1 MKTFEE
7 AIGQEQVSM
16 GQRELP
22 SEVEELRRN
31 VEFFIERLNRLTR
44 LEALLREKYRKKL
57 EALHDEFN
65 RTDRYQGEL
74 KSLAKRVKKNKER
87 RSILKKEIADL
98 GKYKKVIRQTVKQVA
113 GYEKSSNEQIEVIK
127 EERRVLYQRVRDLMQ
142 MLELAEQAELSEK
155 ELNIVC
161 QRVLATKGLLE
172 EHETD
177 LRKRTIDLLFESYLP
192 PKNRN
197 LGW

>member
-31 VEFFIERLNRLTR
+31 VEFFSERLNRLTR

-65 RTDRYQGEL
+65 RIDRYQGEL

-98 GKYKKVIRQTVKQVA
+98 KKYKQVIRQTVKQVA
-113 GYEKSSNEQIEVIK
+113 GYEKSSNEQIEVIR
-127 EERRVLYQRVRDLMQ
+127 EERRVLCQRVRDLMQ
-142 MLELAEQAELSEK
+142 MLELAEQAELSQK
-155 ELNIVC
+155 ELEILC
-161 QRVLATKGLLE
+161 QRVCATKGLLE

-177 LRKRTIDLLFESYLP
+177 LRKRTIDLLFESYIP

>member
-31 VEFFIERLNRLTR
+31 VEFFIERLNRLTK

-65 RTDRYQGEL
+65 RTDGYQGEL

-98 GKYKKVIRQTVKQVA
+98 KKYKQVIRQTVKQVA

-127 EERRVLYQRVRDLMQ
+127 EERRVLHQRVRDLMQ
-142 MLELAEQAELSEK
+142 MLELAEQAELSQK
-155 ELNIVC
+155 ELEILC
-161 QRVLATKGLLE
+161 QRVCATKGLLE

-177 LRKRTIDLLFESYLP
+177 LRKRTIDLLFESYIP

>member
-1 MKTFEE
+1 METFEE
-7 AIGQEQVSM
+7 AIGQEQVSI
-16 GQRELP
+16 GQRELL
-22 SEVEELRRN
+22 SKVEELRRS
-31 VEFFIERLNRLTR
+31 VEFFIERLNRLTK

-98 GKYKKVIRQTVKQVA
+98 KKYKKVIRQTVKQVA
-113 GYEKSSNEQIEVIK
+113 GYEKSSNEQIEVIR

-155 ELNIVC
+155 EVDIVC
-161 QRVLATKGLLE
+161 QRVCATKGLLE

-177 LRKRTIDLLFESYLP
+177 LRKRTIDLLFESYIP
-192 PKNRN
+192 PRNRN

>member
-31 VEFFIERLNRLTR
+31 VEFFIERLNRLTK

-142 MLELAEQAELSEK
+142 MLELAGQAELSEK

-161 QRVLATKGLLE
+161 QRVFATKGLLE

-177 LRKRTIDLLFESYLP
+177 LRKRTIDLLFESYIP

>member
-1 MKTFEE
+1 METFEE
-7 AIGQEQVSM
+7 AIGQEQVSI
-16 GQRELP
+16 GQRELL
-22 SEVEELRRN
+22 SKVEELRRS
-31 VEFFIERLNRLTR
+31 VEFFSERLNRLTK
-44 LEALLREKYRKKL
+44 LEALLGEKYRKKL

-74 KSLAKRVKKNKER
+74 KSLAKRLKKNKER

-98 GKYKKVIRQTVKQVA
+98 KKYKQVIRQTVKQVR
-113 GYEKSSNEQIEVIK
+113 GYEKSGSEQIEVIK
-127 EERRVLYQRVRDLMQ
+127 EEQEVLYQRVRDLMQ

-155 ELNIVC
+155 ELDIVC
-161 QRVLATKGLLE
+161 QRVCATKGLLE

-177 LRKRTIDLLFESYLP
+177 LRKRTIDLLFESYIP
-192 PKNRN
+192 PRNRN

>member
-31 VEFFIERLNRLTR
+31 VEFFSERLNRLTR

-65 RTDRYQGEL
+65 RTDGYQGEL

-98 GKYKKVIRQTVKQVA
+98 EKYKQVIRQTVKQVA
-113 GYEKSSNEQIEVIK
+113 GYEKSSNEQIEVIR
-127 EERRVLYQRVRDLMQ
+127 EERRVLCQRVRDLMQ
-142 MLELAEQAELSEK
+142 MLELAEQAELSQK
-155 ELNIVC
+155 ELEILC
-161 QRVLATKGLLE
+161 QRVCATKGLLE

-177 LRKRTIDLLFESYLP
+177 LRKRTIDLLFESYIP